1 MLFSVCSVLL
11 SVLVLCATLKIPV
24 TRSRTFARSESAMPD
39 MPVGAAD
46 IPAVSAQ
53 LILARIDQTD
63 RSVQEIIARI
73 DTTVSTAVTAAV
85 TAALQSIEERF
96 TRIETKFEERVQR
109 LEEPPNAKH
118 ERSSSSCQPSRKQI
132 DEWARTSMACG
143 ETCTICTG

>member
-1 MLFSVCSVLL
+1 MEKYFFDYHSEYRHYLIVRREHFRKLSKRALLSVLFSVCSVLL
-11 SVLVLCATLKIPV
+11 SVCSLKIPV

-63 RSVQEIIARI
+63 RSVQEIIALI

-96 TRIETKFEERVQR
+96 THIETKFEERVQR
-109 LEEPPNAKH
+109 LEEAS
-118 ERSSSSCQPSRKQI
+118 ERK
-132 DEWARTSMACG
+132 T
-143 ETCTICTG
+143 